1 MSHSRLKQQCRI
13 ISNDCDDGAS
23 GRAGNSIAAEGKREW
38 RGWNERVSLRRDE
51 DRPKRWK
58 PNTALISIQTMRG
71 RVGLPG
77 TILSFSLR
85 TLRFYNSCEIVIKK
99 TRAISIFVGEFSLSR
114 YGKGKCCN
122 RFTPRTGFCIS
133 SFDTIFDL
141 TWG

>member
-99 TRAISIFVGEFSLSR
+99 TRAISIFVGEFSPIHGMERENVATVSR
-114 YGKGKCCN
+114 LEQAFVS
-122 RFTPRTGFCIS
+122 RHSIRS
-133 SFDTIFDL
+133 SI
-141 TWG
+141 

>member
-1 MSHSRLKQQCRI
+1 
-13 ISNDCDDGAS
+13 
-23 GRAGNSIAAEGKREW
+23 
-38 RGWNERVSLRRDE
+38 
-51 DRPKRWK
+51 
-58 PNTALISIQTMRG
+58 MRG

-122 RFTPRTGFCIS
+122 RFTPRTGFLVIRYDLRFNLGVETETLALVGYIILRLEEKIRIRIS
-133 SFDTIFDL
+133 FVYVMLVDKTYFFSVIREWLLSGHTTTTTTTTTTRFPFPL
-141 TWG
+141 